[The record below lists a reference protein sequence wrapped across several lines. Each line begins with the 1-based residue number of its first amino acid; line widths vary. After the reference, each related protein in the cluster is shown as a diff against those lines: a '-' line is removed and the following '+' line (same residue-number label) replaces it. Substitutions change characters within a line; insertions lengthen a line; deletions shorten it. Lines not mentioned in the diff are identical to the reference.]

1 MLLKITYIMLYKLK
15 IETALPPAAFHYE
28 VLISMLYKNKSMRKY
43 AHLVK
48 QNPKTLIFRDV
59 ERRRLYC
66 HQRFMHWLKIL
77 LTYGQS
83 AIIMVRIHFKD
94 LQTLTCGQSYDRFK
108 APHVVYMLQTP
119 QTPFR
124 VLKDHA
130 TCPSQRAPKGALH
143 AMDQTRICK
152 GAHTARLLIA

>member
-1 MLLKITYIMLYKLK
+1 MLYKLK
-15 IETALPPAAFHYE
+15 IETALPPAAFHYK
-28 VLISMLYKNKSMRKY
+28 VLIIMLYKNKSMHKY

-48 QNPKTLIFRDV
+48 PNPKTLIFRDV

-66 HQRFMHWLKIL
+66 YQRFMQWFKIL
-77 LTYGQS
+77 ITYSQN

-94 LQTLTCGQSYDRFK
+94 LQTLICGQSYNRFK
-108 APHVVYMLQTP
+108 APHVIYMLQTP
-119 QTPFR
+119 RTPFR
-124 VLKDHA
+124 VLKDYA

-143 AMDQTRICK
+143 AMEQTRICK

>member
-1 MLLKITYIMLYKLK
+1 
-15 IETALPPAAFHYE
+15 
-28 VLISMLYKNKSMRKY
+28 
-43 AHLVK
+43 
-48 QNPKTLIFRDV
+48 
-59 ERRRLYC
+59 
-66 HQRFMHWLKIL
+66 
-77 LTYGQS
+77 
-83 AIIMVRIHFKD
+83 MVRTHFKD

-124 VLKDHA
+124 VLKDYA

>member
-1 MLLKITYIMLYKLK
+1 M
-15 IETALPPAAFHYE
+15 H
-28 VLISMLYKNKSMRKY
+28 KY

-48 QNPKTLIFRDV
+48 PNPKTLIFRDV

-66 HQRFMHWLKIL
+66 YQRFMQWLKIL
-77 LTYGQS
+77 LTYGQR

-124 VLKDHA
+124 VLKDYA

-152 GAHTARLLIA
+152 GAHTARLLIV